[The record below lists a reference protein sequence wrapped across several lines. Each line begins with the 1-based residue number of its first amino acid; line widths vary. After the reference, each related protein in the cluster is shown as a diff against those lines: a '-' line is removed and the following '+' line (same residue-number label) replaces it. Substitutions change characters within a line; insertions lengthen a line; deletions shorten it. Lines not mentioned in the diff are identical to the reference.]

1 MTTLLDLFRP
11 SRATPQV
18 TVQPEKVSPSRLTF
32 PIGKALE
39 GMYDRISGLGEMVGG
54 LAPEKLPFD
63 MPWEVLEY
71 VEYLSYWNADYA
83 TAVDNV
89 RNMAGTKFSI
99 HVSGVNKRNVA
110 ATLIALQDK
119 AEMIGPRHGGG
130 LANIADNLIVQA
142 ATYGSMAGE
151 WILTDDLRDVR
162 DYTLLNPKTIRF
174 FFDKREKRQ
183 VPYQKVSMFAAQE
196 ARKRGQQTIGN
207 HIRLNEMTFTY
218 AAYHNSYGGPY
229 GVPPFLAALDPIYLQ
244 RDMLKNIK
252 SIVRKLGL
260 LGIIDMQIVSL
271 EQEAGESD
279 SHYQARVT
287 SYLEAYVPIVQQL
300 VNDGA
305 LVHYDDLTATTM
317 AVSKD
322 SSQAASSL
330 FHDNQQLLETGLKNF
345 NMSADRQS
353 STIDTFAGLAYD
365 LMLRSARKYQDGVAS
380 IFAHGLRLYNLL
392 QGVTGVERTTVQF
405 QQQRPINRLYDAM
418 AEAAEIKNANTLWI
432 NGMIDQEEA
441 GARCGVEHPPVIPYV
456 EPLVITAQAEDSP
469 ESIYFK
475 TLQDQQKAKLERARE
490 QSAEPPESEEEDSP
504 QS

>member
-1 MTTLLDLFRP
+1 MASLLELFRP
-11 SRATPQV
+11 STRSPQL
-18 TVQPEKVSPSRLTF
+18 TVEPEKAGPSRLTF
-32 PIGKALE
+32 PLGKSLDTL
-39 GMYDRISGLGEMVGG
+39 YDRISGLGDMIGG

-63 MPWEVLEY
+63 MPWEVLDY
-71 VEYLSYWNADYA
+71 VEYLSYWNADYS

-99 HVSGVNKRNVA
+99 HVAGVNKRNVA

-142 ATYGSMAGE
+142 ATYGAMAGE
-151 WILTDDLRDVR
+151 WILTDDLMDVR
-162 DYTLLNPKTIRF
+162 DYVLINPKTIRF

-183 VPYQKVSMFAAQE
+183 VPYQKVSMFAAQ
-196 ARKRGQQTIGN
+196 AAKKRGQQTIGN

-244 RDMLKNIK
+244 KDMLKNIK

-260 LGIIDMQIVSL
+260 LGIVDFQITSL
-271 EQEAGESD
+271 EQEPGESD
-279 SHYQARVT
+279 AHYQSRVT
-287 SYLEAYVPIVQQL
+287 AYLEAYVPIVQQL

-330 FHDNQQLLETGLKNF
+330 FQDNQLLLETGLKNF
-345 NMSADRQS
+345 NMSQNRQS

-418 AEAAEIKNANTLWI
+418 AEAAEIKNANILWI
-432 NGMIDQEEA
+432 NGLIDQDEA
-441 GARCGVEHPPVIPYV
+441 AKRCGIEHAPVQPLI
-456 EPLVITAQAEDSP
+456 EPLVITASADDSP

-475 TLQDQQKAKLERARE
+475 DLQDQVKLRE
-490 QSAEPPESEEEDSP
+490 QSTKPPEDKEEDSD
-504 QS
+504 